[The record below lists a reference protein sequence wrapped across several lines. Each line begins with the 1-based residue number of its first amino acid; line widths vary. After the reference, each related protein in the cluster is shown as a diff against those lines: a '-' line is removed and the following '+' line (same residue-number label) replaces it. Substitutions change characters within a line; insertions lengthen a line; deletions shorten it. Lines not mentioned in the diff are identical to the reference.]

1 MFRVSLFRVSKNLGF
16 DDASQRKPDKKKRF
30 QKTRTFLSHSRA
42 YCIYHKADDSKRDTT
57 TNTMSGGGRE
67 EEEKSTFV
75 GRNSKV
81 WFIWT
86 WSLLIFILCGIVYP
100 PEAPPGESN
109 MEYGGAVMLMVCV
122 VALFWG
128 GFSIRKTESTF
139 KAEMKRKAETKT
151 LAELMS
157 INMGG
162 A

>member
-1 MFRVSLFRVSKNLGF
+1 MTLQKQKGNPIRKSASKRHALFS
-16 DDASQRKPDKKKRF
+16 
-30 QKTRTFLSHSRA
+30 RTVALTV
-42 YCIYHKADDSKRDTT
+42 YIIADLKRDTT
-57 TNTMSGGGRE
+57 NKMSGGHE

-100 PEAPPGESN
+100 PEAPPGESD

-122 VALFWG
+122 AALFWG

>member
-1 MFRVSLFRVSKNLGF
+1 MVFFSSFSAANCIGWGLTCLSIWVLRACVF
-16 DDASQRKPDKKKRF
+16 DPIFA
-30 QKTRTFLSHSRA
+30 
-42 YCIYHKADDSKRDTT
+42 
-57 TNTMSGGGRE
+57 E

>member
-1 MFRVSLFRVSKNLGF
+1 MTLQSGNPIRKSASKRHALFS
-16 DDASQRKPDKKKRF
+16 
-30 QKTRTFLSHSRA
+30 RTVALTV
-42 YCIYHKADDSKRDTT
+42 YIIADDSKRDTT
-57 TNTMSGGGRE
+57 NKMSGGGHE

>member
-1 MFRVSLFRVSKNLGF
+1 MTLHSGNPIRKSASKRHALFS
-16 DDASQRKPDKKKRF
+16 
-30 QKTRTFLSHSRA
+30 RTVALTV
-42 YCIYHKADDSKRDTT
+42 YIIADDSKRDTT
-57 TNTMSGGGRE
+57 NKMSGGGHE

>member
-1 MFRVSLFRVSKNLGF
+1 MTLQSGNPIRKSASKRHFALFS
-16 DDASQRKPDKKKRF
+16 
-30 QKTRTFLSHSRA
+30 RTVARTA
-42 YCIYHKADDSKRDTT
+42 YIIADDLKRDTT
-57 TNTMSGGGRE
+57 NKMSGGHE

-86 WSLLIFILCGIVYP
+86 WSLLIFVLCGIVYP
-100 PEAPPGESN
+100 PEAPPGESD